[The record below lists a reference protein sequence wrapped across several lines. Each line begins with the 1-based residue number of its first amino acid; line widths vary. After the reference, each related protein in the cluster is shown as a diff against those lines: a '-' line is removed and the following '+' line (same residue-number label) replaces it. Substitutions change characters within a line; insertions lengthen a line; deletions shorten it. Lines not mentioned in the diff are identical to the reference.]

1 VTESGRVVVA
11 AHAVTVADLREVQG
25 ELGPVP
31 EPLEDEHRLV
41 ASLRYTLANINVK
54 NYEEYFHD
62 AVDYRDE
69 VLQMFSAGVL
79 SLDERAAAEGLFQRI
94 RIATQRIVDALA
106 KPSEEIVE
114 YLSRAHHKYL
124 VNFSIFQSLPD
135 SWAVDQVFP
144 AAPLSRHG
152 DRTTVQA
159 TVVDITC
166 DSDGCVPAFAHPDEN
181 LKELPL
187 HEPRE
192 DELYFLGFFMT
203 GAYQDALSN
212 EHNLFGRCHEVVV
225 RDPDEDLE
233 LPRSERVEIGDVVLE
248 VKMGDTNE
256 DVLARMDFGVEDLLM
271 QIRDRHLEV
280 ESTLGKPWALG
291 LLQSY
296 PYLTR

>member
-1 VTESGRVVVA
+1 
-11 AHAVTVADLREVQG
+11 
-25 ELGPVP
+25 
-31 EPLEDEHRLV
+31 
-41 ASLRYTLANINVK
+41 
-54 NYEEYFHD
+54 
-62 AVDYRDE
+62 
-69 VLQMFSAGVL
+69 
-79 SLDERAAAEGLFQRI
+79 
-94 RIATQRIVDALA
+94 
-106 KPSEEIVE
+106 
-114 YLSRAHHKYL
+114 
-124 VNFSIFQSLPD
+124 
-135 SWAVDQVFP
+135 VDQVFP

-166 DSDGCVPAFAHPDEN
+166 DSDGSVAAFAHPDEN